1 MVPQVHEN
9 NAGVWAGIEGA
20 ARQLAKRE
28 GELYVISGPAFI
40 GGRLK
45 KIGNVVVPT
54 HLWKVVY
61 SPLQQQAGAYLVT
74 NDNTRTYSVV
84 SVSQLEKMIG
94 LSLLPG
100 LPQHVRDAG
109 MLLPKPDSRQGRKKD
124 GQAGR

>member
-20 ARQLAKRE
+20 AWQLAKRE

-61 SPLQQQAGAYLVT
+61 SPLQ
-74 NDNTRTYSVV
+74 
-84 SVSQLEKMIG
+84 
-94 LSLLPG
+94 
-100 LPQHVRDAG
+100 
-109 MLLPKPDSRQGRKKD
+109 
-124 GQAGR
+124 